1 MSLFSRLRKGSSH
14 ALLPCLLLNIAFSVP
29 VFAAQPNSYD
39 VEVVVFSYRY
49 PADNGEQWPAQSV
62 DAGMAAG
69 SYTSNQAGNQVS
81 ELPVDVY
88 KLNGISNGLRQSS
101 NYSVLFHRAWR
112 QPAYDDANAVSLPV
126 QAVAESGRN
135 NIEGSI
141 RLIRERFLHLDAD
154 LQMTPAGNPYPVMN
168 PSVPGSSPVYTL
180 REKRRIKSYVVH
192 YFDNPH
198 FGMIATVTPYYS
210 PEESQQL
217 LEETRQEETA
227 ETEEIPESVPLP
239 DDQLTR

>member
-1 MSLFSRLRKGSSH
+1 MSLFSRLRKGFSH
-14 ALLPCLLLNIAFSVP
+14 ALLPCMLLNIAFSVP
-29 VFAAQPNSYD
+29 AFAAQPNSYD

-62 DAGMAAG
+62 DAGMAA
-69 SYTSNQAGNQVS
+69 SIYTSNQAGNQVS

-88 KLNGISNGLRQSS
+88 KLNGISNGLRQST

-154 LQMTPAGNPYPVMN
+154 LQMTPAGNPQPTTHAGIHTKVRSKCERSN
-168 PSVPGSSPVYTL
+168 RRCSTAVKIPSASP
-180 REKRRIKSYVVH
+180 
-192 YFDNPH
+192 P
-198 FGMIATVTPYYS
+198 
-210 PEESQQL
+210 
-217 LEETRQEETA
+217 
-227 ETEEIPESVPLP
+227 
-239 DDQLTR
+239 